1 MVRVYGVILAL
12 KKSCSKTRSRSHKWD
27 LCNMVVEIR
36 QQMQHISISEIRPVS
51 FVDHMTGSTR
61 HNKHNLKRPK
71 CQQQYLF
78 TAEILPAP
86 ALASP
91 PARTKED
98 SVAFMDVDAAVL
110 LVAEDVVFVVRFI
123 MLLLSSPI
131 TIVEPVLLRAL
142 DAEPFCC

>member
-1 MVRVYGVILAL
+1 MTDISFWAPTATPVDSRRLAANA
-12 KKSCSKTRSRSHKWD
+12 S
-27 LCNMVVEIR
+27 
-36 QQMQHISISEIRPVS
+36 
-51 FVDHMTGSTR
+51 
-61 HNKHNLKRPK
+61 
-71 CQQQYLF
+71 LF

-86 ALASP
+86 ALP

-98 SVAFMDVDAAVL
+98 SVAFMEVDAAVL

-131 TIVEPVLLRAL
+131 TIVEPVLLLAL

>member
-1 MVRVYGVILAL
+1 MIL
-12 KKSCSKTRSRSHKWD
+12 KWST
-27 LCNMVVEIR
+27 C
-36 QQMQHISISEIRPVS
+36 H
-51 FVDHMTGSTR
+51 GS
-61 HNKHNLKRPK
+61 
-71 CQQQYLF
+71 QYLF

-86 ALASP
+86 AVASP

-98 SVAFMDVDAAVL
+98 SVAFMEVDAAVL

-131 TIVEPVLLRAL
+131 TMVEPVLLLAL

>member
-1 MVRVYGVILAL
+1 MLF
-12 KKSCSKTRSRSHKWD
+12 KKW
-27 LCNMVVEIR
+27 
-36 QQMQHISISEIRPVS
+36 
-51 FVDHMTGSTR
+51 
-61 HNKHNLKRPK
+61 PK
-71 CQQQYLF
+71 CHQQYLF

-98 SVAFMDVDAAVL
+98 SVAFMEVDAAVL

-123 MLLLSSPI
+123 MPLLSSPI

>member
-1 MVRVYGVILAL
+1 MTDISFWAPTATPVDSRRLAANA
-12 KKSCSKTRSRSHKWD
+12 S
-27 LCNMVVEIR
+27 
-36 QQMQHISISEIRPVS
+36 
-51 FVDHMTGSTR
+51 
-61 HNKHNLKRPK
+61 
-71 CQQQYLF
+71 LF

-98 SVAFMDVDAAVL
+98 SVAFIEVDAAVL

-131 TIVEPVLLRAL
+131 TMVEPVLLRAL